1 MAEVQK
7 NGKHQDYFT
16 TGEFAKLC
24 GVKKQTLFHYD
35 EIGILSPEMT
45 GDNGYRY
52 YSYKQLEVFSVISML
67 KELDMPLKDIKKY
80 LDGRSPEAFIELL
93 GNQSRAI
100 DRKIAEL
107 KALKEYIKMKL
118 DVTKEAVSA
127 ESETV
132 FIQEQP
138 EEYLI
143 MSEYSGSGSARDLAA
158 ASAENRSYY
167 SSLGMYSADSIGGII
182 PASEIPEGE
191 IYSYSHLYTRVSG
204 RIKKAADI
212 YVKPAGKYAVIY
224 HRNGYST
231 ASESYR
237 TLFEF
242 VKISGFVMGDY
253 FYEDDILDELSMK
266 GYENYMIKISVKIES
281 PN

>member
-93 GNQSRAI
+93 GI
-100 DRKIAEL
+100 
-107 KALKEYIKMKL
+107 
-118 DVTKEAVSA
+118 
-127 ESETV
+127 
-132 FIQEQP
+132 
-138 EEYLI
+138 
-143 MSEYSGSGSARDLAA
+143 
-158 ASAENRSYY
+158 NRV
-167 SSLGMYSADSIGGII
+167 
-182 PASEIPEGE
+182 
-191 IYSYSHLYTRVSG
+191 R
-204 RIKKAADI
+204 
-212 YVKPAGKYAVIY
+212 
-224 HRNGYST
+224 
-231 ASESYR
+231 
-237 TLFEF
+237 
-242 VKISGFVMGDY
+242 
-253 FYEDDILDELSMK
+253 
-266 GYENYMIKISVKIES
+266 
-281 PN
+281 